1 MHARRFTLIASAPF
15 LLAAC
20 AGTLGPEQQARH
32 TETARTAANQLAQ
45 TLGGELKAA
54 MQAGGPV
61 NAIPVCKER
70 APAIAAA
77 VGRDKGVQ
85 IRRVSFKQRN
95 IASVPDAW
103 EARVLRDFEQR
114 LAGGA
119 TTASLEHSEVVRE
132 GNGTTF
138 RYMKGLVIQEV
149 CMSCHGTRESIPDA
163 VKAKLAVEY
172 PGDQATGYL
181 PNMLRG
187 AITVKKP
194 L

>member
-1 MHARRFTLIASAPF
+1 MHARRLTLVATPF

-20 AGTLGPEQQARH
+20 AATPSPEEQARH
-32 TETARTAANQLAQ
+32 TETARAAANQLAQ

-54 MQAGGPV
+54 IQAGGPV
-61 NAIPVCKER
+61 NAISVCKER

-77 VGRDKGVQ
+77 VGQDKGVQ

-95 IASVPDAW
+95 PASVPDAW

-119 TTASLEHSEVVRE
+119 TAASLEHTEVVRE
-132 GNGTTF
+132 GGSLTF
-138 RYMKGLVIQEV
+138 RYMKGLAIQEV
-149 CMSCHGTRESIPDA
+149 CMSCHGTRETIPDA
-163 VKAKLAVEY
+163 VKAKLAEDY
-172 PGDQATGYL
+172 PADQATGYL

-187 AITVKKP
+187 AITVKRP